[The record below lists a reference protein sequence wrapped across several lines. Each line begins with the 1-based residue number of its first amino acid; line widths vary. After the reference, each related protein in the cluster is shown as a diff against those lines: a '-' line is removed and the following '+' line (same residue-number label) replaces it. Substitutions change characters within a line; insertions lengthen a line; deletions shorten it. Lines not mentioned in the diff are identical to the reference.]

1 MRDACE
7 ITNTVEWRST
17 REGRRRG
24 SIWRR
29 AIITASVP
37 SCAVKNRDKTVP
49 LLITYYLIARSFS
62 FPLHRAT
69 AQKATK
75 MKRIRMEAH
84 SNASHAPLVVDKRTR
99 GSRDRVLFH
108 SEVDCTNTFLLKR
121 SLLKFFKQSKWLLL
135 HRTTLRLRKIQ
146 FLSLIFFFLDAR
158 PTACQMSKFLP
169 WISRDCVASWI
180 HESREIAMGL
190 RQPYARKDAI
200 SYMKNERNKWT

>member
-1 MRDACE
+1 MALIARSDFYGRPCHMRDACE

-75 MKRIRMEAH
+75 KKRKEWKRIQTLRMRLWLSIKRLAVQRIASFSMWGRLHKHIFAKTFTFEIFQTIEMTPF
-84 SNASHAPLVVDKRTR
+84 ASHDLMITQNSV
-99 GSRDRVLFH
+99 S
-108 SEVDCTNTFLLKR
+108 FLN
-121 SLLKFFKQSKWLLL
+121 
-135 HRTTLRLRKIQ
+135 
-146 FLSLIFFFLDAR
+146 FFFLG
-158 PTACQMSKFLP
+158 C
-169 WISRDCVASWI
+169 ASD
-180 HESREIAMGL
+180 SLSNVEIFA
-190 RQPYARKDAI
+190 P
-200 SYMKNERNKWT
+200 N